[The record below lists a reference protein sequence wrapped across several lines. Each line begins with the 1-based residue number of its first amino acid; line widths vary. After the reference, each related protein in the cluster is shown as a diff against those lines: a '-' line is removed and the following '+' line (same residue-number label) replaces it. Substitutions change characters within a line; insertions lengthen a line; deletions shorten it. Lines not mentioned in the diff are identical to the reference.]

1 MPYRPASHSP
11 DPRNQ
16 IQAGAPPVQQ
26 QTPQPDP
33 YQPVHHRPQ
42 STYDHPQELGTSIY
56 DSPVDHPAPAQRLP
70 YPPNAQAP
78 PTGHQQFQQQQ
89 QDYSPSVYSSEDPPQ
104 APPAS
109 TKPQVPH
116 QFQQQQQQ
124 PPYPNSPASQQPAP
138 SHQPPPVPGSQPQY
152 TSYTPPAPA
161 QGGEYQAY
169 QPAGGAPGSNPA
181 SFYR

>member
-11 DPRNQ
+11 DLRNQ

-42 STYDHPQELGTSIY
+42 STYDHPQELGTSVY

-70 YPPNAQAP
+70 YTQSGQAP
-78 PTGHQQFQQQQ
+78 PTQQFQPQG
-89 QDYSPSVYSSEDPPQ
+89 YSPSGYPIEDTAQ

-109 TKPQVPH
+109 TLPQVPH
-116 QFQQQQQQ
+116 QFQQQPQQ

-138 SHQPPPVPGSQPQY
+138 SHQPPPVPGASQQPQY

-161 QGGEYQAY
+161 PAGDYQAY
-169 QPAGGAPGSNPA
+169 QPSQGGAAGSNPA
-181 SFYR
+181 SFYQ